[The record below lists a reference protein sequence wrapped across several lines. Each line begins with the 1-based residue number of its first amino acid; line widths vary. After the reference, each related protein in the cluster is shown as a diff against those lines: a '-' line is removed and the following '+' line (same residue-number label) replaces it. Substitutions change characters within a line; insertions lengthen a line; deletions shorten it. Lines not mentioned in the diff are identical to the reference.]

1 MSDLLGLNEERPVSP
16 EYDNIAPGPDPA
28 LAIYAKRG
36 ANWFYWIAGLSVVNS
51 LAFVSGAQIHFLGG
65 LGITE
70 IADAV
75 IDVSIRQGAP
85 ASLRALSIIFD
96 VIAVAGFALAGY
108 FSNKLS
114 RTAFV
119 IGIVVYLIDTLL
131 VLLLG
136 DFFMAAFHAYA
147 SYRLIRGFLA
157 CRELKL
163 AIKNQPIPIVGPN
176 PPPPPTFGQA

>member
-1 MSDLLGLNEERPVSP
+1 M
-16 EYDNIAPGPDPA
+16 
-28 LAIYAKRG
+28 LAVHAKRG

-51 LAFVSGAQIHFLGG
+51 LAFVGGAQIHFLGG

-75 IDVSIRQGAP
+75 IDVSIKQGAP
-85 ASLRALSIIFD
+85 AAFRALSIIFD
-96 VIAVAGFALAGY
+96 VVAIAGFALAGY
-108 FSNKLS
+108 FAGKLS
-114 RTAFV
+114 RTAFI
-119 IGIVVYLIDTLL
+119 IGIVVYLVDTLL

-136 DFFMAAFHAYA
+136 DFFMAAFHAFA

-163 AIKNQPIPIVGPN
+163 ALKNQPTPAIGPA
-176 PPPPPTFGQA
+176 PPPPPTFGEA